1 MIRVATKEDI
11 SSLELIENSVF
22 SKFDYPL
29 NKRNFSYHIEK
40 KHIFVT
46 VNKNKVYGYILFFE
60 YKKSIRIYSI
70 AVANEYL
77 GLGYG
82 TELIRYV
89 MEIAVNK
96 SKKIT
101 LEVKV
106 DNIKAITLYQKLG
119 FVTIKLLKAY
129 YLDGKDGF
137 KMELN
142 TKKSYF

>member
-1 MIRVATKEDI
+1 
-11 SSLELIENSVF
+11 
-22 SKFDYPL
+22 
-29 NKRNFSYHIEK
+29 
-40 KHIFVT
+40 
-46 VNKNKVYGYILFFE
+46 
-60 YKKSIRIYSI
+60 
-70 AVANEYL
+70 
-77 GLGYG
+77 
-82 TELIRYV
+82 

>member
-1 MIRVATKEDI
+1 MIRVATKEDL
-11 SSLELIENSVF
+11 SSLESIENSVF

-46 VNKNKVYGYILFFE
+46 VNKNEVYGYILFFE

-70 AVANEYL
+70 AVAIEYL

-82 TELIRYV
+82 TELIRYL
-89 MEIAVNK
+89 MKIAENK
-96 SKKIT
+96 SKKLT

-106 DNIKAITLYQKLG
+106 DNIKAINLYKKLG
-119 FVTIKLLKAY
+119 FVTIKLLISY

-137 KMELN
+137 KMVL
-142 TKKSYF
+142 TKK